1 MLPLVNHPRHYG
13 AIRLKLDFART
24 MEMGRNSLDVTL
36 VMIAKN
42 EERCI
47 QRALIS
53 ARPFVNRMI
62 VVDTGSSDATVE
74 IARSCG
80 AEVHFYEWSG
90 DFSAARN
97 CALDIANADW
107 NLFLDADEWIE
118 EGGAKLQR
126 LDIKSPFVGLVDVSS
141 ECDIDKYTSRSHSR
155 IPRLLPRGVRYVGR
169 VHEQPVSMFRKIP
182 FPLVLGHDG
191 YTRLHAERKKGRN
204 RELLLRQL
212 ESTPGDPYLLYQLG
226 KDFEVY
232 GEYADA
238 AKYYSHTSEL
248 VSLDDPY
255 RQGTYL
261 GLIRCLG
268 ESGQLERALLI
279 SAEVMND
286 FMQSAQYFFDMGN
299 LFLNMGG
306 AHPEEAMSKWLPMA
320 ESAWMKCL
328 EIGECPSSDSYSI
341 GFGSF
346 LAAKNIAVIYGVL
359 GNTNQENKYLQ
370 LAEKLKSKHL

>member
-1 MLPLVNHPRHYG
+1 
-13 AIRLKLDFART
+13 
-24 MEMGRNSLDVTL
+24 MGSGSLDVTL

-47 QRALIS
+47 KRALIS
-53 ARPFVNRMI
+53 ARPFVNRMV

-97 CALDIANADW
+97 YALDIANADW

-118 EGGAKLQR
+118 DGGEKLQG
-126 LDIKSPFVGLVDVSS
+126 LDIKSPFVGVVDVSS
-141 ECDIDKYTSRSHSR
+141 ECDIDKSISRSHSR
-155 IPRLLPRGVRYVGR
+155 IPRLLPRDVRYAGR
-169 VHEQPVSMFRKIP
+169 VHEQPVSTCRKVS

-191 YTRLHAERKKGRN
+191 YTRLQAERKKGRN
-204 RELLLRQL
+204 RELLLKQL
-212 ESTPGDPYLLYQLG
+212 ESEPGDPYVLYQLG

-238 AKYYSHTSEL
+238 AKRYASASEL

-255 RQGTYL
+255 RQATYL

-268 ESGQLERALLI
+268 ESGQLESALLI
-279 SAEVMND
+279 AAEVMND
-286 FMQSAQYFFDMGN
+286 FTQSAQYFFDMGN
-299 LFLNMGG
+299 IFLNMG
-306 AHPEEAMSKWLPMA
+306 AKHPEEAMGKWLPMA
-320 ESAWMKCL
+320 ESAWIKCL
-328 EIGECPSSDSYSI
+328 EIGERPGSDSYFV

-359 GNTNQENKYLQ
+359 GNSDQESKYLQ
-370 LAEKLKSKHL
+370 LAQELKKKHL